1 MHDSHDM
8 QSGYGMYGGHGMDD
22 IYGTEGV
29 YTGYDMGG
37 IDAYGWHQQPLRH
50 KRRIRYVGYHGH
62 ICCFR
67 HGWQNYRNRERH
79 YFNRNHIIMEQKP
92 VFISVC
98 NQKGGIGKSTF
109 TVLLAD
115 ILHYKEGYRVLVV
128 DCDYPQKSIF
138 DQRKRELALL
148 DRSPHYK
155 SLLVRQFG
163 MTHREIWPV
172 IASTPEKALAD
183 MDRQLGMLR
192 EPVDFVLFDLPG
204 TVGTPGVLRTLSAI
218 DRIFVPMKADRYVME
233 STLAF
238 AKSVEDH
245 LVRKPDVPTAG
256 IHLFWTMIDRR
267 ERTPLYDLYDKA
279 LEKLG
284 LHRMET
290 HIPYRS
296 RFNKEL
302 SAEEGPVFRSTIL
315 LPEKSFIRECCLDSL
330 THEIVE
336 LSEHNA
342 HGKQE
347 KK

>member
-1 MHDSHDM
+1 
-8 QSGYGMYGGHGMDD
+8 
-22 IYGTEGV
+22 
-29 YTGYDMGG
+29 
-37 IDAYGWHQQPLRH
+37 
-50 KRRIRYVGYHGH
+50 
-62 ICCFR
+62 
-67 HGWQNYRNRERH
+67 
-79 YFNRNHIIMEQKP
+79 MEQKP

-115 ILHYKEGYRVLVV
+115 ILHYLEGYRVLVV

-172 IASTPEKALAD
+172 IASSPEKALAD

-245 LVRKPDVPTAG
+245 LVRKPNVPTAG

-284 LHRMET
+284 LHRMEA

-330 THEIVE
+330 TREIVE
-336 LSEHNA
+336 LSEHSA

>member
-1 MHDSHDM
+1 M
-8 QSGYGMYGGHGMDD
+8 
-22 IYGTEGV
+22 
-29 YTGYDMGG
+29 
-37 IDAYGWHQQPLRH
+37 
-50 KRRIRYVGYHGH
+50 
-62 ICCFR
+62 
-67 HGWQNYRNRERH
+67 
-79 YFNRNHIIMEQKP
+79 
-92 VFISVC
+92 
-98 NQKGGIGKSTF
+98 
-109 TVLLAD
+109 
-115 ILHYKEGYRVLVV
+115 
-128 DCDYPQKSIF
+128 
-138 DQRKRELALL
+138 ALL

-155 SLLVRQFG
+155 SLLVRQFR

-279 LEKLG
+279 LENSDCIG
-284 LHRMET
+284 WRPISHT
-290 HIPYRS
+290 GVGSIRS
-296 RFNKEL
+296 CRQRKDPF
-302 SAEEGPVFRSTIL
+302 SVRRSC
-315 LPEKSFIRECCLDSL
+315 S
-330 THEIVE
+330 
-336 LSEHNA
+336 
-342 HGKQE
+342 Q
-347 KK
+347 

>member
-1 MHDSHDM
+1 
-8 QSGYGMYGGHGMDD
+8 
-22 IYGTEGV
+22 
-29 YTGYDMGG
+29 
-37 IDAYGWHQQPLRH
+37 
-50 KRRIRYVGYHGH
+50 
-62 ICCFR
+62 
-67 HGWQNYRNRERH
+67 
-79 YFNRNHIIMEQKP
+79 MEQKS

-98 NQKGGIGKSTF
+98 NQKGGLGKSTF

-115 ILHYKEGYRVLVV
+115 ILHYMEGYRVLVV

-155 SLLVRQFG
+155 SLLVCQFG

-172 IASTPEKALAD
+172 IASTPGKALAD

-192 EPVDFVLFDLPG
+192 ELVDFVLFDLPG

-330 THEIVE
+330 TREIVE
-336 LSEHNA
+336 LSKHNVSY
-342 HGKQE
+342 GKQE

>member
-1 MHDSHDM
+1 
-8 QSGYGMYGGHGMDD
+8 
-22 IYGTEGV
+22 
-29 YTGYDMGG
+29 
-37 IDAYGWHQQPLRH
+37 
-50 KRRIRYVGYHGH
+50 
-62 ICCFR
+62 
-67 HGWQNYRNRERH
+67 
-79 YFNRNHIIMEQKP
+79 MEQKP

-115 ILHYKEGYRVLVV
+115 ILHYMEGYRVLVV

-172 IASTPEKALAD
+172 IASSPEKALAD

-245 LVRKPDVPTAG
+245 LVRKPNVPTAG

-284 LHRMET
+284 LHRMEA

-296 RFNKEL
+296 RFNDEDMLREAVGGQSSEGSMLEVAERQSAGSEEQSEL
-302 SAEEGPVFRSTIL
+302 PSGRKRRMTLPDYEATFLKPVRIKVRSALYVSEETRCKISEVARKIGTGRVSVIGYVENIL
-315 LPEKSFIRECCLDSL
+315 RNHLEIYKAEINRLHREINKDDLL
-330 THEIVE
+330 
-336 LSEHNA
+336 
-342 HGKQE
+342 
-347 KK
+347 